1 MKYMQS
7 GTFKSNSLMR
17 LTLLAS
23 LVFLIAFWITTFFM
37 YFTRM
42 GLTPESVAAY
52 YLGSEAAFT
61 MPRTAGSMLEVTH
74 GHLPVMAMVALLLTH
89 LFIFTPMSQK
99 IKSATIVVLFASAFL
114 GEAAS
119 WLVRFVHPDFAWLK
133 IASFVTLQISMGLVI
148 FGLFA
153 MLVMPPRANG
163 HNGQHQATSPH
174 PEPMARRPMSQHHRA
189 PVGEPQL

>member
-7 GTFKSNSLMR
+7 GSFKSNSLMR

-37 YFTRM
+37 YFSRM
-42 GLTPESVAAY
+42 GLTPESVTAY

-61 MPRTAGSMLEVTH
+61 MPRTAGTMLEVTH

-89 LFIFTPMSQK
+89 LFIFTPLSQK

-133 IASFVTLQISMGLVI
+133 IVSFATLQVSMGLVI

-153 MLVMPPRANG
+153 MLVMPPRASGNG
-163 HNGQHQATSPH
+163 KMHSTTSPQ
-174 PEPMARRPMSQHHRA
+174 PERLARRPVSRRQRTS
-189 PVGEPQL
+189 VGDPQL